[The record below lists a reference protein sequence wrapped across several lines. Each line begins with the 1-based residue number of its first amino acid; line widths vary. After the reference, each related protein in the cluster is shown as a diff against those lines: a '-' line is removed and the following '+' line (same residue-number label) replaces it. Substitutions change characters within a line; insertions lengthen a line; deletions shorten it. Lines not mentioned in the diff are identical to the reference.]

1 MPACAPNDNGA
12 DDNIPDKEEEEY
24 GKYSHN
30 GRIVKVDKGG
40 FHVESDEKVEF
51 FNVDEGARDNFYV
64 GEYVRLNSKDGDIYD
79 VALDEEFDYT
89 AVMKADMFDEDER
102 LDLRVEKI
110 SRDETGTMRIMGLAA
125 DNKEY
130 DIITGPETVTNFA
143 YSRLKTG
150 DEIIVYPENISGG
163 TTARVEA
170 KAVLKDMT
178 D

>member
-1 MPACAPNDNGA
+1 MKYKLMLLIICLLILVPACAPNDNGA

-102 LDLRVEKI
+102 LD
-110 SRDETGTMRIMGLAA
+110 
-125 DNKEY
+125 
-130 DIITGPETVTNFA
+130 
-143 YSRLKTG
+143 
-150 DEIIVYPENISGG
+150 
-163 TTARVEA
+163 
-170 KAVLKDMT
+170 
-178 D
+178 